1 MLKTIVTLSNLESFS
16 EALIKSREEVDNMN
30 SGEMKIG
37 RAKLIKSKTS
47 KNSTMSKIAK
57 ITLLKT
63 TSKAKL
69 FSVLKSKPAFIQL
82 K

>member
-1 MLKTIVTLSNLESFS
+1 MLKTIITLSSRKSFS
-16 EALIKSREEVDNMN
+16 EALRNSREEVDNMN
-30 SGEMKIG
+30 SREMKIG
-37 RAKLIKSKTS
+37 GAKLIKSKTS

-63 TSKAKL
+63 ASKAKL
-69 FSVLKSKPAFIQL
+69 FPALKSKPAFIQL